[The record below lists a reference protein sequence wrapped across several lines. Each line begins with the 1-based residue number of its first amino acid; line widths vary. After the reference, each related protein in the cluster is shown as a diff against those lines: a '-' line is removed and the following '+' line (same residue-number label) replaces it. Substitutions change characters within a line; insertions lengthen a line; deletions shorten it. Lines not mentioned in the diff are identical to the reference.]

1 MIRLAQC
8 VTYGHIGGAENYWH
22 CKWLDFVRAI
32 SYGAGFRKCVYG
44 CIAAVW
50 YVCPKRLENGDIV
63 DYFHTGEMGTL
74 YKTIV
79 WLGFALLTI
88 GLGCLLVENI
98 FRAKTKLHDV
108 ITNLVVVIAVL
119 VMLPFGTNLF
129 SQFVMAG
136 AQEIVGSNG
145 SNVTS
150 IAVQPV
156 QNNIVDTVALAQ
168 KGFKVDP
175 SKLDGQMTKYNGI
188 DQNTIGY
195 LDLSE
200 VVASDNL
207 KTNAIPKGGG

>member
-22 CKWLDFVRAI
+22 CKCLDFVRAI
-32 SYGAGFRKCVYG
+32 SYGAG
-44 CIAAVW
+44 
-50 YVCPKRLENGDIV
+50 
-63 DYFHTGEMGTL
+63 
-74 YKTIV
+74 
-79 WLGFALLTI
+79 
-88 GLGCLLVENI
+88 
-98 FRAKTKLHDV
+98 
-108 ITNLVVVIAVL
+108 
-119 VMLPFGTNLF
+119 
-129 SQFVMAG
+129 
-136 AQEIVGSNG
+136 
-145 SNVTS
+145 

-207 KTNAIPKGGG
+207 KTNAIPKNVFRIFSRVFAGRLS